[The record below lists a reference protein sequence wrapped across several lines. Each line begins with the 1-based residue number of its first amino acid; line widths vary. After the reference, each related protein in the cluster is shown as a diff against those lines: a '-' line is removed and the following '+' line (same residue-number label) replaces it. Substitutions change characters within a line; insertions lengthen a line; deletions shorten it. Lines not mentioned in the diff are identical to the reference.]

1 MIPVAYE
8 ALCPHCH
15 GDLRG
20 EEIEEGHCQVTHRP
34 LHDAYKRGEEGEFE
48 DFFRR
53 IVGEP
58 RELQRFWMRRLLM
71 GESFTAVAPTGI
83 GKTTF
88 GLAYALFNALRGRR
102 SYLIV
107 PTTVLV
113 DQCIQ
118 TLREFCGRLGVKL
131 GLNDEGEVSA
141 AYYHTGMGRG
151 ERKRFEE
158 ALRRAGILITTSQF
172 LSRNFH
178 LLEDLD
184 FDFIFIDDV
193 DAILKASRNVERV
206 LRLLGLER
214 NGDEWSGKPRGV
226 LMVSTATA
234 RRGRAARLFR
244 EVLGLDIGSSTY
256 TLRNIEDYV
265 AGAPNIG
272 EVKRILRTLGRGC
285 LLYARTIEEA
295 RKFQEQLSDEF
306 RVGLVVSGDQGD
318 LERFQRG
325 ELDHLIGTAHFYG
338 LLVRGLDLPELVR
351 YVIFLGAPI
360 QRVRIEELTPR
371 MVKILAIIMREDEEI
386 RRYIGRIWDIE
397 RRPAELEELRSLIA
411 ERLREGRVEDI
422 VYREGEVIFP
432 DLRTYIQGS
441 GRASRL
447 TAWGLTK
454 GVSILFEEDAE
465 ILEAFK
471 RRGEYYDI
479 DFKPLSEADLEAL
492 SREIDESRRRGVE
505 VSIRPALFIVESPT
519 KAKQIARFFGRPSVR
534 VMEDLIVYE
543 VATERYILLIA
554 ASLGHIVDL
563 STDRGFH
570 GVEVDGGFRPIYS
583 TIKRCRDCGYQ
594 FTRDSDH
601 CPKCGG
607 GNLDDSRGRIEALR
621 RLAYE
626 AGLAIIGTD
635 PDAEGEKIAWDIA
648 NLLRGLSEVRRA
660 EFHEVTP
667 RAIREALRGLREI
680 DERLV
685 RAQIVRRIEDRWI
698 GFTLSQRLWDAFNKR
713 GISAGRVQTPVLRW
727 IIEQG
732 ERYRRRR
739 RVAYAPELAITLEGV
754 EGDEVEVE
762 IKLLEERHE
771 ARSPLPPYTTD
782 EMLRDANRLLRMS
795 SSTAMK
801 LAQELFERGLITY
814 HRTDSTRVSDVGLNV
829 AKSYLG
835 SDFRGRTW
843 SLGEEGAHECIRP
856 TRPWD
861 RETLRRMIYE
871 GVLRVEGLTAKHL
884 ALYDLIF
891 RRFMASQAPEIEV
904 YVKRYLIK
912 YSDRSLTEERV
923 LRAEGRAIQLY
934 RSVKVDRELPLGRMR
949 VHIEW
954 RLIPEGYPYTQADV
968 IRLMRERSIGRP
980 STYASI
986 LQKLFD
992 RGYIYERRRW
1002 LLSTKLGKAVCQYLD
1017 THYGQFVS
1025 EDRTRR
1031 LLEKMDSIERG
1042 EANYIDVLTELYN
1055 EVKTIA

>member
-8 ALCPHCH
+8 ALCPHCR

-20 EEIEEGHCQVTHRP
+20 EEIEEGRCRSTYKP
-34 LHDAYKRGEEGEFE
+34 LHDAYRRAEEGEFE

-53 IVGEP
+53 IIGEP

-71 GESFTAVAPTGI
+71 GDSFTAVAPTGI

-107 PTTVLV
+107 PTTILV

-118 TLREFCGRLGVKL
+118 NLREFCERLGIQL
-131 GLNDEGEVSA
+131 CLNEEGEVSA

-158 ALRRAGILITTSQF
+158 VLRRAGILVTTSQF

-178 LLEDLD
+178 LLEGLD

-206 LRLLGLER
+206 LRLLGLEKH
-214 NGDEWSGKPRGV
+214 GEEWSGEPRGV

-244 EVLGLDIGSSTY
+244 ELLGLDIGSSTY
-256 TLRNIEDYV
+256 TLRNIEDYI
-265 AGAPNIG
+265 AGAPDVEEI
-272 EVKRILRTLGRGC
+272 KRILRTLGRGC

-295 RKFQEQLSDEF
+295 KRYQEQLSEEF
-306 RVGLVVSGDQGD
+306 KVGLVVSGDQGD

-360 QRVRIEELTPR
+360 QRVRVEELTPR

-386 RRYIGRIWDIE
+386 RRYIGRIRDIE
-397 RRPAELEELRSLIA
+397 RRPAELEKLRSLIA
-411 ERLREGRVEDI
+411 ERLRAGRVEDI

-454 GVSILFEEDAE
+454 GASILFEEDAE

-479 DFKPLSEADLEAL
+479 EFKPLKEADLEAL
-492 SREIDESRRRGVE
+492 RREIDESRKRGVE
-505 VSIRPALFIVESPT
+505 VSVRPALFIVESPT

-534 VMEDLIVYE
+534 LLGDIIVYE

-554 ASLGHIVDL
+554 SSLGHIVDL
-563 STDRGFH
+563 STERGFH
-570 GVEVDGGFRPIYS
+570 GVEVNDGFRPIYS
-583 TIKRCRDCGYQ
+583 TIKRCRECGYQ
-594 FTRDSDH
+594 FTRESDR

-607 GNLDDSRGRIEALR
+607 GDIDDSRGRIEALR

-626 AGLAIIGTD
+626 TGLVIIGTD

-648 NLLRGLSEVRRA
+648 NLLRGFSDVRRA

-667 RAIREALRGLREI
+667 KAIKRALEGLRDI
-680 DERLV
+680 DENLV

-732 ERYRRRR
+732 ERYRRKR
-739 RVAYAPELAITLEGV
+739 RVAYAPELALTLEGV

-762 IKLLEERHE
+762 ITLLEERRE

-801 LAQELFERGLITY
+801 LAQELFERGFITY

-835 SDFRGRTW
+835 PDFRGRTW
-843 SLGEEGAHECIRP
+843 SMGKEGAHECIRP

-871 GVLRVEGLTAKHL
+871 GVLRVEGLTARHL

-904 YVKRYLIK
+904 YVRRYLIN

-934 RSVKVDRELPLGRMR
+934 RSIKVGRELPLGRRR

-954 RLIPEGYPYTQADV
+954 RLIPEAYPHTQADV

-1017 THYGQFVS
+1017 THYGRFVS

-1031 LLEKMDSIERG
+1031 LMEKMDSIERG
-1042 EANYIDVLTELYN
+1042 EAEYIDVLTELYN
-1055 EVKTIA
+1055 EVKNIS

>member
-1 MIPVAYE
+1 MIPVAYQG
-8 ALCPHCH
+8 LCPSCH
-15 GDLRG
+15 GDLR
-20 EEIEEGHCQVTHRP
+20 ETEIEEGRCQVTHRP
-34 LHDAYKRGEEGEFE
+34 LHEAYKRAGEGEFE
-48 DFFRR
+48 EFFRR
-53 IVGEP
+53 IIGEP

-113 DQCIQ
+113 DQCIRN
-118 TLREFCGRLGVKL
+118 LREFCERLGVSL
-131 GLNDEGEVSA
+131 ALNDEGEVSA

-151 ERKRFEE
+151 ERRRFEE
-158 ALRRAGILITTSQF
+158 ALRGAEILITTSQF

-178 LLEDLD
+178 LLEDLE

-193 DAILKASRNVERV
+193 DAILKTSRNVERV
-206 LRLLGLER
+206 LRLMGFEKR
-214 NGDEWSGKPRGV
+214 GEEWIGEPKGV

-234 RRGRAARLFR
+234 KRGRAARLFR
-244 EVLGLDIGSSTY
+244 DLLGLDIGSSTP
-256 TLRNIEDYV
+256 TLRNIEDYI
-265 AGAPNIG
+265 AGAPDIG
-272 EVKRILRTLGRGC
+272 EIKRILRILGRGC
-285 LLYARTIEEA
+285 LIYTRTIEEA
-295 RKFQEQLSDEF
+295 KRIREQLSDEF
-306 RVGLVVSGDQGD
+306 RVGLVVSGEGRD
-318 LERFQRG
+318 LQLFQRG

-351 YVIFLGAPI
+351 YVIFIGAPI
-360 QRVRIEELTPR
+360 HRVRVEELTAR
-371 MVKILAIIMREDEEI
+371 MVKTLAVILREDAEI
-386 RRYIGRIWDIE
+386 GRYIGRIWDIE
-397 RRPAELEELRSLIA
+397 RRPAELERLRRLIA

-454 GVSILFEEDAE
+454 GASILFEEDAE

-479 DFKPLSEADLEAL
+479 EFKPLEMADLKAL

-505 VSIRPALFIVESPT
+505 VSVRPALFIVESPT

-534 VMEDLIVYE
+534 VMEDIIVYE

-570 GVEVDGGFRPIYS
+570 GVEVDGGFRPLYS
-583 TIKRCRDCGYQ
+583 TIKRCRSCGYQ
-594 FTRDSDH
+594 FTRDSDR

-607 GNLDDSRGRIEALR
+607 ENIDDSRGRIEALR

-626 AGLAIIGTD
+626 TGLAIIGTD

-648 NLLRGLSEVRRA
+648 NLLRGLSEIRRA

-727 IIEQG
+727 IIEQN
-732 ERYRRRR
+732 ERYRRKR
-739 RVAYAPELAITLEGV
+739 RVAYAPELGLTLEGV

-762 IKLLEERHE
+762 IKLLEERRE
-771 ARSPLPPYTTD
+771 TRSPLPPYTTD

-843 SLGEEGAHECIRP
+843 SLGGEGAHECIRP

-871 GVLRVEGLTAKHL
+871 GVLRVEGLTARHL

-904 YVKRYLIK
+904 YVKRYQIR
-912 YSDRSLTEERV
+912 YGSRSLVEERV

-934 RSVKVDRELPLGRMR
+934 RSVKVGRELPLGRMR
-949 VHIEW
+949 VQIDW
-954 RLIPEGYPYTQADV
+954 RLIPEAYPYTQADV

-992 RGYIYERRRW
+992 RGYIYERKRW
-1002 LLSTKLGKAVCQYLD
+1002 LLPTRLGRAVCRYLD
-1017 THYGQFVS
+1017 THYGGFVS
-1025 EDRTRR
+1025 EERTRR

-1042 EANYIDVLTELYN
+1042 EAEYIDILTELYN
-1055 EVKTIA
+1055 EVKTIK